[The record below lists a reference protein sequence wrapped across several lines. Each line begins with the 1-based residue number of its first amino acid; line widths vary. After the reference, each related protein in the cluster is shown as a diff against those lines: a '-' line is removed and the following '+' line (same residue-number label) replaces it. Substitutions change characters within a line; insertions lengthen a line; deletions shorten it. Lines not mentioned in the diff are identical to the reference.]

1 MMTKKY
7 IREQL
12 GLKLSENLKIDDFRF
27 VKSKNHI
34 IRKLED
40 GFNLIEYRI
49 IDYNPIFFIE
59 LSLAIRLNIVE
70 EIINRFLGKE
80 IMNPQSKT
88 HTLTLGIGFNFL
100 MGDSNDVKVE
110 NEDELRDIINKYNV
124 GIKTK
129 GLSYFTNYS
138 NLLNANK
145 FKKENILSD
154 TSGVSYLLRNL
165 MQSLTLMKLCNDP
178 DFELLYPKYLEYYVP
193 ISGQEV
199 VGRKAIVELYDYL
212 KKCNYSNNIK

>member
-7 IREQL
+7 IREKL
-12 GLKLSENLKIDDFRF
+12 GLELSENLKMDDFRF
-27 VKSKNHI
+27 IKSKNHI
-34 IRKLED
+34 IKQIEN

-49 IDYNPIFFIE
+49 VDYAPVFFIE

-70 EIINRFLGKE
+70 EIVNRFLGEE
-80 IMNPQSKT
+80 IMNPQSKI
-88 HTLTLGIGFNFL
+88 HTLTLGIAFNFL

-110 NEDELRDIINKYNV
+110 NEKELREVINKYIV

-129 GLSYFTNYS
+129 GLNYFNDYS
-138 NLLNANK
+138 NILNANRL
-145 FKKENILSD
+145 KKEDILSN
-154 TSGVSYLLRNL
+154 TTGISCLLRNL

-178 DFELLYPKYLEYYVP
+178 DFELLYPKYLEYYIP

-199 VGRKAIVELYDYL
+199 FGRKAIVELFNYL
-212 KKCNYSNNIK
+212 KDIIV